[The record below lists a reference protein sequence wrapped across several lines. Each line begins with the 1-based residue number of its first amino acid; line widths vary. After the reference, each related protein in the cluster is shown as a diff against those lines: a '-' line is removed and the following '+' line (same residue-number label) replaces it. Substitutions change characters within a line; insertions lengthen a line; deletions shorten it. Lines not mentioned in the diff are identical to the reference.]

1 MSVPVVAIV
10 GRPNVGKST
19 LLNAILKKRISIE
32 DPTPGTTRDRVSARA
47 TIEGR
52 MVEIVDTGGIV
63 ERDKDPLA
71 KEVQKQVDLALKS
84 ADVIVFVVDVRIG
97 VTAFDSAIAARL
109 RRASKPIILV
119 ANKVDTP
126 GFRPAT
132 ADFYQLGFGE
142 PLAVSAKQK
151 VNVDMLREA
160 VVAALPKADEAD
172 MVPELKLAIVGRRNV
187 GKSTLV
193 NYLAHEERV
202 IVSEIAGTTRD
213 AVDVRFEKDGHA
225 FIAIDTAGLRKRA
238 RVDSTIEKYTRIRA
252 QQAIRR
258 ADVVLFVVDAS
269 EPLSVVDKHLGQ
281 EIEEAGKPVVVV
293 VNKWDLARAKKVNSG
308 QYIEYMNA
316 RFPGIAYAPVAF
328 LSAKKGENVWEAF
341 EIARQLHIQSGT
353 KVSTHQLNEVLQQ
366 AQNERTPPSPGG
378 RLPRV
383 FYGTQAGTHPP
394 RFIIFVNY
402 PEAFTGEYRRYL
414 IGKIRKNLPFAEV
427 PVVLWLRGRTRASE
441 KSRRE
446 HAVEGEDEA

>member
-32 DPTPGTTRDRVSARA
+32 DPMPGTTRDRVGARA
-47 TIEGR
+47 TLEGR
-52 MVEIVDTGGIV
+52 AVEIVDAGGIV
-63 ERDKDPLA
+63 ERDNDPLA

-84 ADVIVFVVDVRIG
+84 ADVIVFVVDVRTG
-97 VTAFDSAIAARL
+97 VTAFDNAIAVRL
-109 RRASKPIILV
+109 RRSSKPIILV

-126 GFRPAT
+126 GFRPAVV
-132 ADFYQLGFGE
+132 DFFALGLGE
-142 PLAVSAKQK
+142 ALAVSAKQK

-160 VVAALPKADEAD
+160 VAAALPPAEEAD
-172 MVPELKLAIVGRRNV
+172 AAPEIKLAIVGRRNV

-213 AVDVRFEKDGHA
+213 AVDVRFERDGHV

-258 ADVVLFVVDAS
+258 SDVVLFVVDAS
-269 EPLSVVDKHLGQ
+269 EPLSIVDKHLGH
-281 EIEEAGKPVVVV
+281 EIEEAGKPCVII
-293 VNKWDLARAKKVNSG
+293 VNKWDLARAKRVKTG

-316 RFPGIAYAPVAF
+316 HFPGIAYAPVAF

-341 EIARQLHIQSGT
+341 QLARQLHEQSGT
-353 KVSTHQLNEVLQQ
+353 KVATSKLNEVIQA

-378 RLPRV
+378 KLPRV

-394 RFIIFVNY
+394 KFILFVNY
-402 PEAFTGEYRRYL
+402 PEAFTEDYRRYL
-414 IGKIRKNLPFAEV
+414 IGKIRQHLPFAEV
-427 PVVLWLRGRTRASE
+427 PIVLWLRGRTRATE